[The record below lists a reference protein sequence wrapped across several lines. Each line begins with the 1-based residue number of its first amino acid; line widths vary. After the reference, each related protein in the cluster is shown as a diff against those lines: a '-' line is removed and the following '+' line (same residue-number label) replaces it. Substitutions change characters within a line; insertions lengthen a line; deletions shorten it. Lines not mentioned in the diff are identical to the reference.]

1 MKYLPSAKSPFWQM
15 LFAAHAFAFAYLLA
29 TGGVD
34 HTSAFDSNSLT
45 IPVGIPILVI
55 TFTFSAILAYVAT
68 RAYNKAHPKSRLSIF
83 QVMPPEL
90 NDDDER
96 LTSLTAKAT
105 RNVYLFHNTALP
117 ILAVLLIFLQ
127 PSLPVVIILTGALT
141 MGHYVAYW
149 VGIKPALQD

>member
-34 HTSAFDSNSLT
+34 YTSAFDSNSLT

-55 TFTFSAILAYVAT
+55 TFTFSAVLAYVAT
-68 RAYNKAHPKSRLSIF
+68 RAYNKTHPKSRLSIF

>member
-1 MKYLPSAKSPFWQM
+1 M

-34 HTSAFDSNSLT
+34 HTSTFDSDSLT
-45 IPVGIPILVI
+45 IPAGIPILVI

-83 QVMPPEL
+83 QIMPPEL

-96 LTSLTAKAT
+96 LAGITSSAT
-105 RNVYLFHNTALP
+105 RNVYLYHNAALP
-117 ILAVLLIFLQ
+117 ALAVLLIFLQ
-127 PSLPVVIILTGALT
+127 PSLPVSIILIGTLT
-141 MGHYVAYW
+141 MGHYIAYW
-149 VGIKPALQD
+149 IGIKPALQD

>member
-34 HTSAFDSNSLT
+34 HTSTFDSDSLT
-45 IPVGIPILVI
+45 IPAGIPILVI

-83 QVMPPEL
+83 QIMPPEL

-96 LTSLTAKAT
+96 LAGITSSAT
-105 RNVYLFHNTALP
+105 RNVYLYHNAALP
-117 ILAVLLIFLQ
+117 ALAVLLIFLQ
-127 PSLPVVIILTGALT
+127 PSLPVSIILIGTLT
-141 MGHYVAYW
+141 IGHYIAYW
-149 VGIKPALQD
+149 IGIKPALQD